1 MAAGMIIDRGW
12 GKAAQVLAIDGELR
26 QLVEVKLNVVQ
37 PKSLDN
43 TTTKLLTNPEKSNEI
58 NAGDLSA
65 IRSTLTSRATL
76 SNSRGG
82 FGSFLGP
89 GAGEGL
95 AGDPVKTT
103 RREDPLLAIVRFFCL
118 AARR

>member
-1 MAAGMIIDRGW
+1 LYARQKTKQAFDTIVNIMEQPKTPPQARLMAAGMIIDRGW

-58 NAGDLSA
+58 NAGYLSA
-65 IRSTLTSRATL
+65 TQVDADK
-76 SNSRGG
+76 
-82 FGSFLGP
+82 P
-89 GAGEGL
+89 G
-95 AGDPVKTT
+95 DTK
-103 RREDPLLAIVRFFCL
+103 
-118 AARR
+118 